1 MKRIS
6 STSTREPRCK
16 TIQWNHTKNYKR
28 RCSSW
33 AQHSAAAKAAVA
45 EAAARLNS
53 EEATSATLLNFVD
66 RRFPDGLPPAI
77 KQKLESVS
85 AKLEAEWQQLQKRD
99 P

>member
-1 MKRIS
+1 MQDNSVESYEEVQAEVQQLK
-6 STSTREPRCK
+6 
-16 TIQWNHTKNYKR
+16 
-28 RCSSW
+28 
-33 AQHSAAAKAAVA
+33 AQQSAAAKAAVA

>member
-1 MKRIS
+1 MQDNS
-6 STSTREPRCK
+6 VESYEEL
-16 TIQWNHTKNYKR
+16 QAEVQQLE
-28 RCSSW
+28 